1 MIRDGENDADE
12 DRNRTRE
19 KREGRHRPGKGG
31 LFNPFKHSI
40 EVYGLFVRLPCAGR
54 TGKDPYHTHPFWE
67 LIQIHLSHVL
77 PRELLPL
84 HRVWRHF
91 LVSHSAP
98 RRGHRLLKGPGTVG
112 RPQLVSSQT
121 QLAHV

>member
-12 DRNRTRE
+12 ARGRTRE
-19 KREGRHRPGKGG
+19 KKRGETEAQERG
-31 LFNPFKHSI
+31 LFNPFKHST
-40 EVYGLFVRLPCAGR
+40 EVHGLSVCLPCAGQER
-54 TGKDPYHTHPFWE
+54 TLPIPTPFGS

-98 RRGHRLLKGPGTVG
+98 RRGPRLLKGPGTVG
-112 RPQLVSSQT
+112 RPLLVSGQT

>member
-12 DRNRTRE
+12 ARGRTRE
-19 KREGRHRPGKGG
+19 KREGRQRPRKGG
-31 LFNPFKHSI
+31 CLIHSNTAQKSM
-40 EVYGLFVRLPCAGR
+40 VCLSVCLPCAVQER
-54 TGKDPYHTHPFWE
+54 TLLIPTPFGS

-98 RRGHRLLKGPGTVG
+98 RRGPRLLKGPGTVG
-112 RPQLVSSQT
+112 RPLLVSGQT